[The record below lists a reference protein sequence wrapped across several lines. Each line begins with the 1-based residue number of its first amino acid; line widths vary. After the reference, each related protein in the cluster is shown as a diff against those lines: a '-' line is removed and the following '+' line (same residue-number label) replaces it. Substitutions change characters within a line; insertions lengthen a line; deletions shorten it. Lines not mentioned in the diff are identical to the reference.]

1 MRSRRSARINGL
13 SFVEWPSDH
22 HGSWFVLDQDGIKG
36 VWEGVDVRR
45 EDTARPLSH
54 GSFDAPVFLA
64 SRVIPVSGHISAPS
78 GAELVHE
85 MNRLT
90 GLLATG
96 GTGRLSLEDDS
107 GVTYL
112 DVRLGAATQITQL
125 DATTA
130 RFLVTFWAPDP
141 RRYGETHS
149 YSSGASV
156 RHYGT
161 FPSPVSVT
169 IPSAPS
175 AYTITSPAG
184 VFSVSGATASGT
196 HVVDL
201 RTGRVTRNGSLM
213 LGVSSGPTW
222 EMPPG
227 ASWVHTVSTGTGTIK
242 VRDTFV

>member
-1 MRSRRSARINGL
+1 MRSRRRARINGF

-22 HGSWFVLDQDGIKG
+22 HGSWYVLDQDGIKG

-45 EDTARPLSH
+45 EDTPRPLAH

-64 SRVIPVSGHISAPS
+64 ARVIPVSGHISARS

-90 GLLATG
+90 GLLAGG
-96 GTGRLSLEDDS
+96 GTGRLSLDDDT
-107 GVTYL
+107 GTTYL

-149 YSSGASV
+149 FASGEPV
-156 RHYGT
+156 YQYGN
-161 FPSPVSVT
+161 FASPVSVT
-169 IPSAPS
+169 IPSAPA

-184 VFSVSGATASGT
+184 VFSVTGATSGGT

-213 LGVSSGPTW
+213 LGVSSGQTW

-227 ASWVHTVSTGTGTIK
+227 TSWVHTVSTGTGTVK
-242 VRDTFV
+242 VQDTFV

>member
-45 EDTARPLSH
+45 EDTARPLAH

-64 SRVIPVSGHISAPS
+64 SRVIPVSGHISARS

-112 DVRLGAATQITQL
+112 DVRLGAATQVTQL

-149 YSSGASV
+149 YSSGAPV
-156 RHYGT
+156 FHYGN

-169 IPSAPS
+169 IPSAPAS
-175 AYTITSPAG
+175 YTIASPAG
-184 VFSVSGATASGT
+184 VFSVTGATASGT

-227 ASWVHTVSTGTGTIK
+227 SSWVHTVSTGTGTIK
-242 VRDTFV
+242 VQDTFV